1 MSTEVNVIPIPK
13 TSITQHIPSKHL
25 HLSLPSTDM
34 YDNPK
39 ISLSPSTTVNG
50 DHVSTSSKHNSSSR
64 SLLDQYTPIFS
75 SQLKSNTNLAYI
87 QPTFINQSD
96 PINKFNKYF
105 TKNNTSEHPKF
116 LHQINNPHVNLPT
129 KQTRN
134 IPTHNITSRSLSSV
148 ELLISKKQIIT
159 RSNK

>member
-1 MSTEVNVIPIPK
+1 MSTEGNVVPIPK
-13 TSITQHIPSKHL
+13 TSITQPIPSKHL
-25 HLSLPSTDM
+25 HSSLPSTDM
-34 YDNPK
+34 YNNPK

-50 DHVSTSSKHNSSSR
+50 DHISTSSKHNSSSR

-105 TKNNTSEHPKF
+105 TKIIPQSTPSFFIK
-116 LHQINNPHVNLPT
+116 L
-129 KQTRN
+129 QTARK
-134 IPTHNITSRSLSSV
+134 PTHQTNS
-148 ELLISKKQIIT
+148 
-159 RSNK
+159 